1 MKFNSQ
7 IIKLLIFLL
16 LTAGIL
22 IAQSDSQNFP
32 TPITTNEV
40 TGTIPARDIG
50 DSRLTTYYYGF
61 DGTQGD
67 IFVNL
72 VTKNFNGDIDVFVVG
87 GQQSLSKVVVYADL
101 AESETGRVI
110 YLRKPEKLLLRVQG
124 RSPND
129 DPSSFRVKF
138 AGSFVASKDNGTQPE
153 LPKIAAETTGGIR
166 VNSVGTIIDVPKSVP
181 SPKMEVVET
190 QKADQTE
197 TVAVAKAE
205 STPEIPEISVP
216 KIAENTQ
223 VKVPLEV
230 VVTDPLPK
238 TEEVPAAELTPE
250 IRENPT
256 PKIVV
261 DTPLNEPL
269 AAVTNPLPKTE
280 EDPAAET
287 LAEIKVPPAKAGTK
301 KRREPKE
308 KAPDPLASIR
318 LVILFKD
325 GRMIERPMNEVFRFS
340 VDKGVL
346 TVTSK
351 NGSIGRYP
359 LLDVTKVTIE

>member
-1 MKFNSQ
+1 MKSTSQ
-7 IIKLLIFLL
+7 IIKLFFSLL
-16 LTAGIL
+16 LAVGISN
-22 IAQSDSQNFP
+22 AQSASQNYP
-32 TPITTNEV
+32 TPITTNEI

-129 DPSSFRVKF
+129 DPASFRVKF
-138 AGSFVASKDNGTQPE
+138 AGSFVASEDKSEQPE
-153 LPKIAAETTGGIR
+153 LPKVTAEANSGIR
-166 VNSVGTIIDVPKSVP
+166 VNSVGTIIEVLPKPVP
-181 SPKMEVVET
+181 SPKIGLDET

-197 TVAVAKAE
+197 ALAKAE
-205 STPEIPEISVP
+205 PTPEIRESPVAE
-216 KIAENTQ
+216 IAENTPI
-223 VKVPLEV
+223 KEPLEV
-230 VVTDPLPK
+230 VVTDPLIK
-238 TEEVPAAELTPE
+238 TEEAAPAKERRAK
-250 IRENPT
+250 T
-256 PKIVV
+256 PKSR
-261 DTPLNEPL
+261 TRRP
-269 AAVTNPLPKTE
+269 PKLE
-280 EDPAAET
+280 ETPAAET
-287 LAEIKVPPAKAGTK
+287 VVETKVPPAKAKPK
-301 KRREPKE
+301 KEREPKV
-308 KAPDPLASIR
+308 KAPDPLANIR

-325 GRMIERPMNEVFRFS
+325 GKVIERPMNEVSRFS